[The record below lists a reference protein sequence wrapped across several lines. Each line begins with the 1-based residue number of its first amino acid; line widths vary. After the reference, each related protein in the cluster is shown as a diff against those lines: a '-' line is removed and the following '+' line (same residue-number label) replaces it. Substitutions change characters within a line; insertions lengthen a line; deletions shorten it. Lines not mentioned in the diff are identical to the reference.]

1 MASRLLS
8 GSLAAG
14 CRKRLATSVS
24 VPPPPLQRQRGN
36 HTTTAHCSASKTST
50 PLEEAVSQQTAAGP
64 QKPEQQ
70 LAMDSPTG
78 SVPKKQKH
86 LVMPSPVLPPKVP
99 ADPSAWDNAMLLV
112 DKPKG
117 WTSFDVCGKLRP
129 AIAAL
134 LRRKNRDVKV
144 GHAGTLDPMAT
155 GLLIVC
161 VGRGTKAVDSFM
173 AMRKEYSGTL
183 RLGEGTPSFD
193 AESPV
198 EQRAPWEHITDE
210 DLLRVREGLVG
221 EIQQLPPMYSAI
233 KVGGQKLYEAARK
246 GQEVERQPRT
256 VTVECFDLQRDA
268 TDAQSVHFRVVCSK
282 GTYIR
287 SLAHDLGA
295 ALGSAAHLT
304 ALRRDAI
311 GTHSV
316 VGAWDVQQL
325 AQQLYAQ
332 RDERNEQQAKQE
344 QQALEQEQEQAAVT
358 AAEDGDGLT
367 PS

>member
-1 MASRLLS
+1 MHASIFRKLDAWVHKPPICCLLR
-8 GSLAAG
+8 
-14 CRKRLATSVS
+14 C
-24 VPPPPLQRQRGN
+24 
-36 HTTTAHCSASKTST
+36 C
-50 PLEEAVSQQTAAGP
+50 
-64 QKPEQQ
+64 
-70 LAMDSPTG
+70 
-78 SVPKKQKH
+78 
-86 LVMPSPVLPPKVP
+86 LPP
-99 ADPSAWDNAMLLV
+99 
-112 DKPKG
+112 
-117 WTSFDVCGKLRP
+117 
-129 AIAAL
+129 
-134 LRRKNRDVKV
+134 
-144 GHAGTLDPMAT
+144 H
-155 GLLIVC
+155 
-161 VGRGTKAVDSFM
+161 
-173 AMRKEYSGTL
+173 
-183 RLGEGTPSFD
+183 
-193 AESPV
+193 
-198 EQRAPWEHITDE
+198 Q
-210 DLLRVREGLVG
+210 
-221 EIQQLPPMYSAI
+221 
-233 KVGGQKLYEAARK
+233 VGGQKLYEAARK

-344 QQALEQEQEQAAVT
+344 QQALEQEQEQAAAT

>member
-1 MASRLLS
+1 MALNSSRRT
-8 GSLAAG
+8 AG

-24 VPPPPLQRQRGN
+24 VPPLQRQRGN

-144 GHAGTLDPMAT
+144 GHAGVTGSGQIVGTPCPHAKLPCLLSCLATDVSKEFIAALCCPRPLPAHNPRSPAAPAPPWHPGPNAGTLDPMAT

-198 EQRAPWEHITDE
+198 EQRAPWEHITG
-210 DLLRVREGLVG
+210 RQGEGLLALCSGFSHRSVQPCRRSTWLAKAQADG
-221 EIQQLPPMYSAI
+221 VSFQTSETNGLPFNHP
-233 KVGGQKLYEAARK
+233 AACR
-246 GQEVERQPRT
+246 
-256 VTVECFDLQRDA
+256 
-268 TDAQSVHFRVVCSK
+268 
-282 GTYIR
+282 
-287 SLAHDLGA
+287 
-295 ALGSAAHLT
+295 
-304 ALRRDAI
+304 
-311 GTHSV
+311 
-316 VGAWDVQQL
+316 
-325 AQQLYAQ
+325 
-332 RDERNEQQAKQE
+332 
-344 QQALEQEQEQAAVT
+344 
-358 AAEDGDGLT
+358 
-367 PS
+367 